1 MAKAPIDS
9 GVDQNVAAQTAEIDG
24 ADAVPQEAAP
34 QEVYRLDPA
43 TKIPVSRYEGPMW
56 EGRKKAGVKAIEHLI
71 TGWDEAEYY
80 YNNAQQNHR
89 KETAGNQAG
98 NRNVG
103 KDRRDSF
110 SMTENIVYSTVN
122 AVVPNIYAKNP
133 NVEITMGDEQLE
145 DFGTMLEHLL
155 NRLAAMQYVPGINLK
170 PKVRKSVVRCE
181 LTNEAY
187 IMVGWTRKDMSADGA
202 REDIARIG
210 KELAEAKDQKE
221 LARLEGELLAL
232 EESIDLLDPEGPF
245 AKTFRGKDVIWDT
258 AATEDDS
265 TDANWGMVRTSLPTN
280 YLNARYRIKNED
292 GTYSSAYK
300 PTHVVDATAAST
312 TEAVQEQ
319 IDTFKIFQEGQDNPK
334 DYGYSEKRAYERA
347 KRTEVFWCFDKVK
360 RRFYMYASN
369 DWTWPIWV
377 FDDPYKLP
385 NFYPIRRL
393 QYHTDPSAP
402 RTRGEVSHYL
412 DQQDEINTI
421 VDEGNRMRVLLRD
434 NTWFDSSAMTN
445 KDAEDLMLNSNKK
458 IKGIKIPEGKKPED
472 MIFSPPTPTLKFEH
486 LWDKSSAISAVNR
499 ISGVGDAMRGEQ
511 FKTNTTNQAIS
522 EYSSISGTRLD
533 EKRDAVED
541 FIGGVMS
548 DIMFMWLQFATP
560 EMTLA
565 LVGQQYAAAVGMW
578 QWGAASNQDIRTK
591 IICSIEGGSTQK
603 PTSAAKKQEA
613 LQIGQILGQFASGS
627 PYVVLLVLKVF
638 QRAFDSMTITDA
650 DWKQLEQGIQQSLM
664 QGNNAPPEQGG
675 APQDNPQEEGQE
687 QQPQQNEA
695 DVAKKMIAEMVARGV
710 PKQVAIQKVQEAV
723 QQHTGEHNGQ

>member
-1 MAKAPIDS
+1 MAIPPS
-9 GVDQNVAAQTAEIDG
+9 GVENNVAAQTAEIDG
-24 ADAVPQEAAP
+24 ADATQEVAAP

-56 EGRKKAGVKAIEHLI
+56 ESRKKAGVKAIEHLI

-80 YNNAQQNHR
+80 YNNAQRHHR
-89 KETAGNQAG
+89 KETAGDQAG

-110 SMTENIVYSTVN
+110 SMTENLVYSTVN

-155 NRLAAMQYVPGINLK
+155 NRLAHMQYAPGINLK

-181 LTNEAY
+181 LANEAY
-187 IMVGWTRKDMSADGA
+187 IMSGWTRKDMSADGA

-210 KELAEAKDQKE
+210 AALAEAKDQKE
-221 LARLEGELLAL
+221 ITELEGELLAL

-245 AKTFRGKDVIWDT
+245 AKTFRAKDVIWDT
-258 AATEDDS
+258 AATEDDFS
-265 TDANWGMVRTSLPTN
+265 DANWGMVRTSLPTN

-292 GTYSSAYK
+292 GTFSSAYK

-319 IDTFKIFQEGQDNPK
+319 IDTFKIFAEGTDNPK

-347 KRTEVFWCFDKVK
+347 KRTEVYWCFDKVK

-393 QYHTDPSAP
+393 MYHSDPVAP

-412 DQQDEINTI
+412 DQQDEVNTI

-434 NTWFDSSAMTN
+434 NMLFDSNSMTN
-445 KDAEDLMLNSNKK
+445 KDAEDILLNSNKK
-458 IKGIKIPEGKKPED
+458 IKGIKIPEGKTAKD
-472 MIFSPPTPTLKFEH
+472 MLFAPPTPTLAFEH
-486 LWDKSSAISAVNR
+486 LWDKSSAISAINR

-511 FKTNTTNQAIS
+511 FKTNTTNGAIQ
-522 EYSSISGTRLD
+522 EYSSINDTRLD

-541 FIGGVMS
+541 FIGGVMA
-548 DIMFMWLQFATP
+548 DIMFMWLQFGTP

-565 LVGQQYAAAVGMW
+565 LVGQSYAQAVQMW
-578 QWGAASNQDIRTK
+578 QWGATSNKDIRTK
-591 IICSIEGGSTQK
+591 IVCSIEGGSTQK

-613 LQIGQILGQFASGS
+613 LQVGQILGQFASGS
-627 PYVVLLVLKVF
+627 PYIIIAVLKIF
-638 QRAFDSMTITDA
+638 ERAFDSVVITDD
-650 DWKQLEQGIQQSLM
+650 DWKMLIQSIQQGLM
-664 QGNNAPPEQGG
+664 QGNNAPPGSGG
-675 APQDNPQEEGQE
+675 SPQEEQAEGEAPPE
-687 QQPQQNEA
+687 QQGNEA
-695 DVAKKMIAEMVARGV
+695 DVAKKMIQEMVARGL
-710 PKQVAIQKVQEAV
+710 PKDVAIQKVQEAV
-723 QQHTGEHNGQ
+723 KQHTAGAHNGQ